1 MNKIT
6 DFKGDAA
13 CDFLC
18 KIIDPMQEIAK
29 DKSFIGLMKAGK
41 AIEAAKKALKE
52 HKESTLKIVCAFKGI
67 EIDEKDS
74 ITPVDFLSAA
84 ISILNDDGILQLF
97 TSQE

>member
-1 MNKIT
+1 MKKIT
-6 DFKGDAA
+6 DFKGDEA

-29 DKSFIGLMKAGK
+29 DKSFVGLMKTGK
-41 AIEAAKKALKE
+41 ALEAAKKALSE
-52 HKESTLKIVCAFKGI
+52 HKESALKIVCAFKGV
-67 EIDEKDS
+67 ELDEKGS